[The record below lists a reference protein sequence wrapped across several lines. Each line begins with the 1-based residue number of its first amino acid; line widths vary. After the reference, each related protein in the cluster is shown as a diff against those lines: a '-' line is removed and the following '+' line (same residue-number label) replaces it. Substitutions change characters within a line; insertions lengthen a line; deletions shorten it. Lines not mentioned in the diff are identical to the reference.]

1 MIDDVV
7 AFFAA
12 RLAEDEAIAQDAG
25 RGDGE
30 WTQGTEVVGWDGAAL
45 VEIRTPNGSLVDQQG
60 ETVVYDEGRPRWTEA
75 RHMARHDPDRALRGV
90 KAKRRIL
97 DDFIAAASE
106 LEHAI
111 VRARTTSGRGD
122 ELGERDDRERVIR
135 KRVKYA
141 TLGRVVEDL
150 IAEWS
155 THPEYRTEW
164 PQ

>member
-1 MIDDVV
+1 MTDDIV
-7 AFFAA
+7 AFARA
-12 RLAEDEAIAQDAG
+12 RLDEDESDAQDASSRSADWERAETPPARWG
-25 RGDGE
+25 RDEPAPEILSGGRLYMTFEEDK
-30 WTQGTEVVGWDGAAL
+30 GAPLA
-45 VEIRTPNGSLVDQQG
+45 VDH
-60 ETVVYDEGRPRWTEA
+60 VL
-75 RHMARHDPDRALRGV
+75 RHDPARVLRGV
-90 KAKRRIL
+90 EAKRRIL
-97 DDFIAAASE
+97 DDLDAAASE

-111 VRARTTSGRGD
+111 VRARTTNGRGD

-164 PQ
+164 PR